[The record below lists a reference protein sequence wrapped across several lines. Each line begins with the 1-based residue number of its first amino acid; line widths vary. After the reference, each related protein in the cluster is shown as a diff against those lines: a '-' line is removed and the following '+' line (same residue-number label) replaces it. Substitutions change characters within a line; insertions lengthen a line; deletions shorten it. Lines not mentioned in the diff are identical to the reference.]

1 MRDKE
6 HQQMMMM
13 AAATEGK
20 GNLHIVVYV
29 CISMR
34 DEVSF
39 VISVLIYDSSETIS

>member
-13 AAATEGK
+13 AATEGK